1 MYVKRLNMSPNL
13 STQQHKVRAAEKE
26 KKRSFNLSVKN
37 DSRLKDDKKSSLI
50 RKTFVLEETNKY
62 WYSKSSIT
70 TVALIICILVIPGF
84 LGSF

>member
-1 MYVKRLNMSPNL
+1 MSPNL

-26 KKRSFNLSVKN
+26 KKEVFNLSVKN

-50 RKTFVLEETNKY
+50 RKTFVLEETSKY

-70 TVALIICILVIPGF
+70 VTSIIWILTKIF
-84 LGSF
+84 